1 MGFNVDVICW
11 LLCIEIIFI
20 ILGVS
25 SLFGLWVDLGF
36 LIDVDCEDGILW
48 CVGRFRIDILEF
60 WYEII
65 GYDL

>member
-36 LIDVDCEDGILW
+36 LIDVNCEDGILW
-48 CVGRFRIDILEF
+48 YVGIGLELIF
-60 WYEII
+60 
-65 GYDL
+65 

>member
-11 LLCIEIIFI
+11 LLCIKIIFI

-36 LIDVDCEDGILW
+36 LIDVNCEDGILW
-48 CVGRFRIDILEF
+48 YVGIGLELIF
-60 WYEII
+60 
-65 GYDL
+65 